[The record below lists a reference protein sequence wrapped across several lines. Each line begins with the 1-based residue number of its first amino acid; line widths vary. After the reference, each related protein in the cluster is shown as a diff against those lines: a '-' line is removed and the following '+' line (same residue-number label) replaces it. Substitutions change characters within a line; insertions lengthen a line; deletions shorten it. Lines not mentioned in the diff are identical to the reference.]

1 MDEMLSKKVGKKAGL
16 LEAFERRRLLAPASL
31 TNPWRGI
38 IFKTMDGMGSLSRRP
53 FCTCPKPPLA
63 TNDYLLP
70 DGKDPGPPSP
80 RPVIRGNRKKRKK
93 DERPNT
99 RTYPDSRHSFATH
112 LLKSGYD
119 IRTIRELLGRNDVK
133 TTMSYAHVLN
143 RGAGGMVS
151 PFDDLFHGNGAQV
164 LLPHKKGV

>member
-1 MDEMLSKKVGKKAGL
+1 MLSKKVGKKAGL

-53 FCTCPKPPLA
+53 FCTYPKPPLA

-70 DGKDPGPPSP
+70 DGKDPRPPSP
-80 RPVIRGNRKKRKK
+80 RPIIREDRKK

-112 LLKSGYD
+112 LLKGGYD
-119 IRTIRELLGRNDVK
+119 IRTVRELLGRNDVS
-133 TTMSYAHVLN
+133 TTMIYAHVLN
-143 RGAGGMVS
+143 RGAGGVVS
-151 PFDDLFHGNGAQV
+151 LFDDLFHGDGAQMV
-164 LLPHKKGV
+164 LPHKEAV